1 MPLQPILIAGAWR
14 AADSIGAF
22 QARNP
27 TTGDALPDQYPVS
40 SWSDCD
46 AALDAASSAAAL
58 LRRTPADTIAR
69 FLERFADR
77 MDRRK
82 AELVEQAHLETALPK
97 APRLAEGEFP
107 RTTSQLR
114 QAAAAARDGSWALP
128 TIDTKNNI
136 RSCLSAIGPVAV
148 FGPNN
153 FPFAFN
159 GAAGGDFAAA
169 IAAGNP
175 VIAKGH
181 PLHPGTT
188 RMLAEEALASAGEI
202 GLPPATIQLLY
213 RIAPE
218 SGARLVS
225 DRRIGATAFTGGRAG
240 GLALKSA
247 ADAKG
252 KPIYLEMSSIN
263 PVVIL
268 PGALAE
274 RGAKVAEEFASSCML
289 GGGQFCTNPGLIVLL
304 ANEATEQ
311 FITAVSRAF
320 DAGAPPPLLSASVA
334 TGLAET
340 IQVLEGAGA
349 RIITADDPTLISKGR
364 HSNTLLRVSG
374 HQFLAQPEKLQSEAF
389 GAAALLVVTRDAQEA
404 AQVLEHL
411 EGNLT
416 GSIYSDS
423 AGADE
428 ALYAELAP
436 MLRERVGRFLN
447 DKMPTGVAVSPAMNH
462 GGPFPA
468 TGHPGFTAVGVPASM
483 RRFGALHC
491 YENVRQSRLP
501 ALLRDENPDG
511 RTWRSIDGQW
521 TQAACGLVSV

>member
-14 AADSIGAF
+14 TADSAGSF
-22 QARNP
+22 QPCNP
-27 TTGDALPDQYPVS
+27 TTGDVLPDRYPVS
-40 SWSDCD
+40 SWADCD
-46 AALDAASSAAAL
+46 AALSAASSAAAI

-77 MDRRK
+77 MDLRK

-97 APRLAEGEFP
+97 APRLAESEFP
-107 RTTSQLR
+107 RTTGQLR
-114 QAAAAARDGSWALP
+114 QAAAAAREGSWALA

-159 GAAGGDFAAA
+159 SAAGGDFAAA

-268 PGALAE
+268 PGALTE
-274 RGAKVAEEFASSCML
+274 RGAKVAEEFASL
-289 GGGQFCTNPGLIVLL
+289 H
-304 ANEATEQ
+304 
-311 FITAVSRAF
+311 
-320 DAGAPPPLLSASVA
+320 AGAAVLHES
-334 TGLAET
+334 LAH
-340 IQVLEGAGA
+340 
-349 RIITADDPTLISKGR
+349 R
-364 HSNTLLRVSG
+364 
-374 HQFLAQPEKLQSEAF
+374 
-389 GAAALLVVTRDAQEA
+389 
-404 AQVLEHL
+404 
-411 EGNLT
+411 
-416 GSIYSDS
+416 S
-423 AGADE
+423 AGE
-428 ALYAELAP
+428 
-436 MLRERVGRFLN
+436 
-447 DKMPTGVAVSPAMNH
+447 
-462 GGPFPA
+462 
-468 TGHPGFTAVGVPASM
+468 
-483 RRFGALHC
+483 
-491 YENVRQSRLP
+491 
-501 ALLRDENPDG
+501 
-511 RTWRSIDGQW
+511 
-521 TQAACGLVSV
+521 